1 MEVEIFW
8 IRHGQSVANTF
19 NYLHSLVLD
28 PDLTNLGRK
37 QMLEVAK
44 KLINEN
50 IEIII
55 CSPLKRSLESG
66 QIIKSYI
73 ETISKISPKLYITNT
88 IKESGL
94 GLDNI
99 ALHETDSII
108 NKILN
113 FSPFS
118 FYSSFYKLLESLMI
132 DNKKI
137 MIIGHQHINSKY
149 INLLTN
155 ISITP
160 MANGEIIKMNVN
172 QNKEYSLEKYL
183 KI

>member
-1 MEVEIFW
+1 MKVEIFW
-8 IRHGQSVANTF
+8 IRHGESVANTF

-28 PDLTNLGRK
+28 PGLTNLGRK
-37 QMLEVAK
+37 QMLEVGK

-55 CSPLKRSLESG
+55 CSPLKRSIESG

-108 NKILN
+108 NKIKN

-118 FYSSFYKLLESLMI
+118 FYNSFYKLLESFI
-132 DNKKI
+132 KHNKKI
-137 MIIGHQHINSKY
+137 IIIGHQHVNSKY

-160 MANGEIIKMNVN
+160 MSNGEIIKMNVN